1 MNRGERPMRTEVFRV
16 EHLQIAFSQYE
27 RGFQRKDIVAVRDL
41 SLSLYAGEI
50 LSVVGASG
58 SGKSLLA
65 HGVLSVLPKNA
76 KQSGNFFYKG
86 QSLDPT
92 ALKKLRGKTI
102 ALIPQSVEHL
112 DPLIPVW
119 KQVARSN
126 SDAPLSREA
135 VAALFEKYQMTQD
148 AMNFYPFQLSG
159 GMARKVL
166 LMMALS
172 QGAEI
177 IIADEP
183 TPGLDEKALIE
194 VLNDFK
200 ILAKE
205 GHAVLMITHDI
216 HSAVQISDELAM
228 FHGGVIVERA
238 KKEAF
243 LNGGQGLKHPYTK
256 ALFRALPTEG
266 MAHVSPSVFP
276 VTLNKC
282 AFRTLCQAPCEK
294 GESHEPQLM
303 AHTSGEVRCHGT
315 S

>member
-1 MNRGERPMRTEVFRV
+1 MRTEVFRV
-16 EHLQIAFSQYE
+16 ENLQIAFSQYE
-27 RGFQRKDIVAVRDL
+27 RGFRRKDIVAVRDL
-41 SLSLYAGEI
+41 SVSLYAGEI

-65 HGVLSVLPKNA
+65 HGILSVLPKNA
-76 KQSGNFFYKG
+76 KQSGKFFYRG
-86 QSLDPT
+86 HSLEPSS
-92 ALKKLRGKTI
+92 LKQLRGKTI

-126 SDAPLSREA
+126 SGAPLSFEA
-135 VAALFEKYQMTQD
+135 VTALFEKYNMTKD
-148 AMNFYPFQLSG
+148 AMRLYPFQLSG

-183 TPGLDEKALIE
+183 TPGLDEKALLE

-200 ILAKE
+200 SLARQ
-205 GHAVLMITHDI
+205 GHAVLLITHDI
-216 HSAVQISDELAM
+216 FSAVQISDELAM

-243 LNGGQGLKHPYTK
+243 LNGGDGLVHPYTK
-256 ALFRALPTEG
+256 ALVRALPTEG
-266 MAHVSPSVFP
+266 MTHVSPSVFP
-276 VTLNKC
+276 VTLNGC
-282 AFRTLCQAPCEK
+282 AFRSLCQEPCEK
-294 GESHEPQLM
+294 GQRFEPQLR
-303 AHTSGEVRCHGT
+303 AYANGEVRCHGH